1 MKLARLLVALLIILA
16 GTLLTVVAVFS
27 IRPDISVL
35 PSPPATLTDPRTDSL
50 RIQWLGTSSLLI
62 SDGQT
67 HVLTDAYFSRIDKLS
82 SVTRPMAPDV
92 ARIDAALKASNIE
105 KLDVI
110 PVLHSHFD
118 HVLDSP
124 WVAMRTGADLAGS
137 ESSLNVG
144 RGAGMSE
151 QKLKRAIP
159 GEPMR
164 YGKFEIIFLLS
175 DHVPQ
180 AEWIDR
186 LTGMNET
193 IDAPLSPPAPIDAW
207 KEAESYTLLVRH
219 PYGDVLIQGSAGFVE
234 GQLDGYQADIAFVSS
249 VGLSRQPQGY
259 VPDYVRN
266 TVGATGAGTV
276 IPIHW
281 DDFFVELDAD
291 TPALPRVM
299 EDLHASFGLLNNEL
313 EKLGTTLTY
322 MRPTETLYFSK
333 SPEQSAP

>member
-1 MKLARLLVALLIILA
+1 MKLARLLVALLIVLT
-16 GTLLTVVAVFS
+16 GTLLTVIAVFS
-27 IRPDISVL
+27 VRPDISAL
-35 PSPPATLTDPRTDSL
+35 PSVPASLTEPQPGSL

-234 GQLDGYQADIAFVSS
+234 GQLDGYKADIAFVSS

-259 VPDYVRN
+259 VPEYVRN

-299 EDLHASFGLLNNEL
+299 EDLHASFGLLNDEL

-322 MRPTETLYFSK
+322 MRPTETIYFSK
-333 SPEQSAP
+333 SPDQSAP

>member
-1 MKLARLLVALLIILA
+1 MKLARLLVALLIALT
-16 GTLLTVVAVFS
+16 GTLLTVIAAFS
-27 IRPDISVL
+27 VRPDISAL
-35 PSPPATLTDPRTDSL
+35 PSAPASLTEPQPGSL

-67 HVLTDAYFSRIDKLS
+67 RVLTDAYFSRIDKLS

-151 QKLKRAIP
+151 QKMKRAIP

-234 GQLDGYQADIAFVSS
+234 GQLDGYKADIAFVSS

-259 VPDYVRN
+259 VPEYVRN

-299 EDLHASFGLLNNEL
+299 EDLHASFGLLNDEL

-322 MRPTETLYFSK
+322 MRPTETIYFSK

>member
-1 MKLARLLVALLIILA
+1 MALLIVLA
-16 GTLLTVVAVFS
+16 GTLLTVTAVFS
-27 IRPDISVL
+27 VRPDTSAL
-35 PSPPATLTDPRTDSL
+35 PSPSAPLNAPRADSL
-50 RIQWLGTSSLLI
+50 RIQWLGTSSLLV
-62 SDGQT
+62 SDGTT
-67 HVLTDAYFSRIDKLS
+67 HILTDAYFSRIGKLA

-92 ARIDAALKASNIE
+92 ARIDAALRASNIE
-105 KLDVI
+105 KIDVI

-137 ESSLNVG
+137 ESTLNVG

-151 QKLKRAIP
+151 QQLKLAKP

-164 YGKFEIIFLLS
+164 YGDFEIIFLLS

-180 AEWIDR
+180 AEWINR

-193 IDAPLSPPAPIDAW
+193 IDAPLTPPAPIDAW
-207 KEAESYTLLVRH
+207 KEAESYALLLRH

-234 GQLDGYQADIAFVSS
+234 GQLDGYKADIAFVSS
-249 VGLSRQPQGY
+249 VGLSRQSQGY

-266 TVGATGAGTV
+266 TVGATGARTV

-281 DDFFVELDAD
+281 DDFFVELDAN

-299 EDLHASFGLLNNEL
+299 EDLHASFGLLNDEL
-313 EKLGTTLTY
+313 QKLGTTLTY
-322 MRPTETLYFSK
+322 MQPTETIYFSTP
-333 SPEQSAP
+333 PEQGAP

>member
-1 MKLARLLVALLIILA
+1 
-16 GTLLTVVAVFS
+16 
-27 IRPDISVL
+27 
-35 PSPPATLTDPRTDSL
+35 
-50 RIQWLGTSSLLI
+50 
-62 SDGQT
+62 GQT

-92 ARIDAALKASNIE
+92 TRIDAALKASNIE

-207 KEAESYTLLVRH
+207 KEAESYTLLLRH
-219 PYGDVLIQGSAGFVE
+219 PYGDVLIQGSAGFVD

-249 VGLSRQPQGY
+249 VGLSRQPDGY

-266 TVGATGAGTV
+266 TVGATGAKTV
-276 IPIHW
+276 VPIHW
-281 DDFFVELDAD
+281 DDFFVALDAD

-299 EDLHASFGLLNNEL
+299 EDLHASFDLLNAEL
-313 EKLGTTLTY
+313 EKLGTSLTY
-322 MRPTETLYFSK
+322 MRPMETIYFRA
-333 SPEQSAP
+333 SPEQ

>member
-1 MKLARLLVALLIILA
+1 MKLARLLVALLIVLT
-16 GTLLTVVAVFS
+16 GTLLTVIAVFS
-27 IRPDISVL
+27 VRPDISAL
-35 PSPPATLTDPRTDSL
+35 PSAPASLTEPQPGSL

-92 ARIDAALKASNIE
+92 TRIDAALKASNIE

-234 GQLDGYQADIAFVSS
+234 GQLDGYKADIAFVSS

-299 EDLHASFGLLNNEL
+299 EDLHASFGLLNDEL

-322 MRPTETLYFSK
+322 MRPTETIYFSK

>member
-1 MKLARLLVALLIILA
+1 MKLARLFVALLIVLA
-16 GTLLTVVAVFS
+16 GTLLTVIAVFS
-27 IRPDISVL
+27 IRPDISAL
-35 PSPPATLTDPRTDSL
+35 PSPPAALNAPRPDSL
-50 RIQWLGTSSLLI
+50 RIQWLGTSSLLV
-62 SDGQT
+62 SDGTT
-67 HVLTDAYFSRIDKLS
+67 HILTDAYFSRIDKLT

-92 ARIDAALKASNIE
+92 ARIDAALQASNID
-105 KLDVI
+105 KVDVI

-137 ESSLNVG
+137 ASTLNVG

-151 QKLKRAIP
+151 QQLKLAIP

-164 YGKFEIIFLLS
+164 YGDFEILFLLS

-180 AEWIDR
+180 AEWINR

-207 KEAESYTLLVRH
+207 KEAESYALLLRH

-234 GQLDGYQADIAFVSS
+234 GQLDGYQADLAFVSS
-249 VGLSRQPQGY
+249 VGLSRQPQDY

-266 TVGATGAGTV
+266 TVGATGAQTV

-299 EDLHASFGLLNNEL
+299 EDLHASFELLNDEL
-313 EKLGTTLTY
+313 EKLGTSLTY
-322 MRPTETLYFSK
+322 MRPMETIYFRA
-333 SPEQSAP
+333 SAQQIAP

>member
-1 MKLARLLVALLIILA
+1 MKLARLLVALLIVLA
-16 GTLLTVVAVFS
+16 GTLLTVIAVFS
-27 IRPDISVL
+27 VRADISTL
-35 PSPPATLTDPRTDSL
+35 PSPSVALGTPRPDSL

-67 HVLTDAYFSRIDKLS
+67 HVLTDAYFSRIGKLA

-105 KLDVI
+105 KIDVI

-137 ESSLNVG
+137 ESTLNVG

-151 QKLKRAIP
+151 QQLKLAIP

-164 YGKFEIIFLLS
+164 YGDFEIIFLLS

-180 AEWIDR
+180 SEWINR

-193 IDAPLSPPAPIDAW
+193 IDEPLTPPAPIDAW

-234 GQLDGYQADIAFVSS
+234 GQLDDYQADLAFVSS
-249 VGLSRQPQGY
+249 VGLSRQAQEY

-266 TVGATGAGTV
+266 TVAATGATTV

-281 DDFFVELDAD
+281 DDFFVELNAD

-299 EDLHASFGLLNNEL
+299 EDLHASFGLLNDEL
-313 EKLGTTLTY
+313 EKLGTSLTY
-322 MRPTETLYFSK
+322 MRPMQTIYFRS
-333 SPEQSAP
+333 SPEQAAP

>member
-1 MKLARLLVALLIILA
+1 MKLTRLLAALLIVLT
-16 GTLLTVVAVFS
+16 GTLLTVIAVFS
-27 IRPDISVL
+27 VRPDISAL
-35 PSPPATLTDPRTDSL
+35 PSPSAALAEPQPDSL

-67 HVLTDAYFSRIDKLS
+67 HVLTDAYFSRIDKLA

-105 KLDVI
+105 KVAVI

-137 ESSLNVG
+137 ESTLNVG
-144 RGAGMSE
+144 RGAGMGE
-151 QKLKRAIP
+151 PQLKLATP

-164 YGKFEIIFLLS
+164 YGDFEVIFLLS

-180 AEWIDR
+180 AEWINR

-193 IDAPLSPPAPIDAW
+193 IDAPLTPPAPIDAW
-207 KEAESYTLLVRH
+207 KEAESYALLVRH
-219 PYGDVLIQGSAGFVE
+219 PYGDVLIQGSAGFVD

-249 VGLSRQPQGY
+249 VGLSRQPDGY

-266 TVGATGAGTV
+266 TVGATGAKTV
-276 IPIHW
+276 VPIHW

-299 EDLHASFGLLNNEL
+299 EDLYASFDLLDVEL
-313 EKLGTTLTY
+313 EKLGTSLTY
-322 MRPTETLYFSK
+322 MRPMETIYFRA
-333 SPEQSAP
+333 SPEQIAP